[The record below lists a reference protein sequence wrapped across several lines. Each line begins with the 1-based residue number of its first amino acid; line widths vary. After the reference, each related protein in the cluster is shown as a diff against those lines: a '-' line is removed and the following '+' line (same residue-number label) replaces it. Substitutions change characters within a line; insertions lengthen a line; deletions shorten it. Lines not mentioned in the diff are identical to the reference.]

1 MINRIDPNKPIV
13 SKDKLKQW
21 LQAAKQT
28 KSVVRLYKI
37 DNILKNTAGF
47 QQDGLLEFM
56 KNYNRTEENIKQT
69 IEVFGDRLKK
79 NSLAETTL
87 IDFWGCKVRKKQP
100 HTNG

>member
-37 DNILKNTAGF
+37 DKLESGFKGVMDITPKLWKN
-47 QQDGLLEFM
+47 QE
-56 KNYNRTEENIKQT
+56 
-69 IEVFGDRLKK
+69 
-79 NSLAETTL
+79 
-87 IDFWGCKVRKKQP
+87 
-100 HTNG
+100 